1 MGPVVGVAIIGAGPY
16 GLSAAAHLSHR
27 GIKPRVFGVPMETWR
42 HFMPKG
48 MVLKSEGFAMDL
60 SDPEKQF
67 TFGDYCTEQGIA
79 YQAIGWPV
87 PVETFASYGEAFQRR
102 FVPQAE
108 HARVTR
114 VARTDAGFEVE
125 LDTGETFTAR
135 SLVMANGIKP
145 FARMP
150 DEVRSLPRHLASHS
164 AEHGTMA
171 EFKGRR
177 VAVLGGG
184 ASAMDVAA
192 SLHRAGAEAIVV
204 TRRKS
209 VRFFSPG
216 SFRSIKDRLLSPM
229 TSLGP
234 GWKKYLCVKMP
245 GLFRHM
251 PAEWRARIL
260 HRYLGPAP
268 AWSVREII
276 ETHVDLKLESTIK
289 SAIETE
295 GQVALTTLD
304 KSGREE
310 RLTVDHLIA
319 ATGYDVDMERL
330 SMLDPAIRKDIRTNR
345 GAPVLSGNF
354 ESTVPNL
361 FFVGTQSAAS
371 FGPMLRFVAGV
382 AFTAKRVS
390 GRIAAS
396 EASVLA
402 KGGRAQTRERVHV
415 WRPTSP
421 STPS

>member
-16 GLSAAAHLSHR
+16 GLSAAAHLAAN
-27 GIKPRVFGVPMETWR
+27 GCKPRVIGVPMETWR
-42 HFMPKG
+42 RFMPKG

-60 SDPEKQF
+60 SDPKGRF
-67 TFGDYCTEQGIA
+67 TLQDFCAEQGVD
-79 YQAIGWPV
+79 YQHIGWPV
-87 PVETFASYGEAFQRR
+87 PVETFASYGEAFQKR
-102 FVPQAE
+102 FVSQAE
-108 HARVTR
+108 PARVTR
-114 VARTDAGFEVE
+114 VSHGTAGFELE
-125 LDTGETFTAR
+125 LDTGETVTAR
-135 SLVMANGIKP
+135 NLVMANGIKP

-150 DEVRSLPRHLASHS
+150 DEVQGLPRTLASHS

-171 EFKGRR
+171 EFAGRR

-209 VRFFSPG
+209 VRFFSPS
-216 SFRSIKDRLLSPM
+216 SFRSVKDRLLAPM

-234 GWKKYLCVKMP
+234 GWKKYLCVKVP
-245 GLFRHM
+245 GLFRFL
-251 PAEWRARIL
+251 PADFRARIL

-276 ETHVDLKLESTIK
+276 ETHVDVKLECK
-289 SAIETE
+289 V
-295 GQVALTTLD
+295 GQAVEADGKVALTIVD
-304 KSGREE
+304 KVGREE
-310 RLTVDHLIA
+310 HLTVDHLIT
-319 ATGYDVDMERL
+319 ATGYDVDLKRL
-330 SMLDPAIRKDIRTNR
+330 EILDPSIRTRIRTER
-345 GAPVLSGNF
+345 GAPVLSGSF
-354 ESTVPNL
+354 ESTVPHL
-361 FFVGTQSAAS
+361 FFIGTQSAAS

-390 GRIAAS
+390 ARIAAS
-396 EASVLA
+396 EAAHLA
-402 KGGRAQTRERVHV
+402 KRGRVPSRQSLQA